1 MKTRV
6 LLIVGS
12 ILAGLAVAYG
22 FGGSAAFARI
32 AQLPAWPFAVG
43 LAMIALGWLANAE
56 RLRLLVSGLGPR
68 LTRREAIPLVMA
80 TEFSYAVT
88 PAGAGGP
95 LTVIYLLTRRGLP
108 AARAAALCTVDQL
121 LDLVFF
127 LSLLPLL
134 AVLLL
139 GGYAPVQLQHQLL
152 LLALTLT
159 GGLGLAALAL
169 WKYRRVLLFTGRLL
183 RVLRIRRARRMR
195 LARTFMRF
203 RSGIRL
209 ILALPRRRLLA
220 LYALCAAHWLL
231 RYSVLFLLVKG
242 AGAEVAWSM
251 LVLIQ
256 MLALTAGQIS
266 LLPGG
271 SGTVELAFGALMS
284 RWLDPATAVA
294 VMLEW
299 RFVLYYWYLLAG
311 APFFTAQILRR
322 RKQSALNLSRTA

>member
-1 MKTRV
+1 MKMRA

-22 FGGSAAFARI
+22 FGGPAAFARI
-32 AQLPAWPFAVG
+32 AQLPAWPFAAG
-43 LAMIALGWLANAE
+43 LAMIALGWLVNAE
-56 RLRLLVSGLGPR
+56 RLRLLVGGLGPR

-80 TEFSYAVT
+80 TEFSYAAT

-95 LTVIYLLTRRGLP
+95 LTVIYLLTRHGLP

-134 AVLLL
+134 AALLL

-152 LLALTLT
+152 LLALTLA

-183 RVLRIRRARRMR
+183 RVLRIRRVRRMR
-195 LARTFMRF
+195 LARAFMRF
-203 RSGIRL
+203 RRGVRL

-220 LYALCAAHWLL
+220 VYALCAAHWLL
-231 RYSVLFLLVKG
+231 RYSVLFVLIKG
-242 AGAEVAWSM
+242 AGAEVAWST

-256 MLALTAGQIS
+256 MLALTAGQLS

-311 APFFTAQILRR
+311 APFFVAQILRR
-322 RKQSALNLSRTA
+322 RKQSTLNLSRTA